1 MVHPSTLPPMVRG
14 EPFPMTWEEFLE
26 WSPDEGQSE
35 WVDGEGI
42 AYVSNS
48 ARHGEL
54 VRFLGALIGRFA
66 QVFNLGEV
74 FSESLLMRLMIRPAG
89 RMPDVF
95 VIGRAERHRL
105 REYWYEGPALF
116 VVEVV
121 SIESVARDTVEKRAE
136 YERAG
141 IAEYLIVEARPD
153 RRGITFLSLDED
165 GRYQAVEPDEDGR
178 YHSTALPGFWIDPVW
193 LDQDPL
199 PDIDRIMFRIAP
211 AAYRRYLERLL
222 AEAPE

>member
-48 ARHGEL
+48 ARHVVL
-54 VRFLGALIGRFA
+54 VRFLGGLIGRFA

-74 FSESLLMRLMIRPAG
+74 FSESLLMRLMTRPSG

-95 VIGRAERHRL
+95 VSGRAERLAPVNIGMKARPSSSSRL
-105 REYWYEGPALF
+105 SP
-116 VVEVV
+116 
-121 SIESVARDTVEKRAE
+121 KRASSAT
-136 YERAG
+136 RSRNA
-141 IAEYLIVEARPD
+141 
-153 RRGITFLSLDED
+153 LSM
-165 GRYQAVEPDEDGR
+165 
-178 YHSTALPGFWIDPVW
+178 ST
-193 LDQDPL
+193 
-199 PDIDRIMFRIAP
+199 P
-211 AAYRRYLERLL
+211 AS
-222 AEAPE
+222 PST